1 MCYTAQFCILETVL
15 FVFFF
20 CSDRGFNGVI
30 YIMLDTVCGVLSKV
44 FSSCLSEL
52 GQPPIFL

>member
-15 FVFFF
+15 SVFF
-20 CSDRGFNGVI
+20 CSDRGFNDVI
-30 YIMLDTVCGVLSKV
+30 YIMLNKVCGVLSKV
-44 FSSCLSEL
+44 FPSCLSEL